1 MFAQTLLLPF
11 VVLFSAAATLTRHIG
26 NFLPAAN
33 LHRILFDLLIGGRG
47 HACDVRDE
55 LLAATERYLIE
66 NEVNIESSQEELLA
80 DLENSRQK
88 ANTTI
93 SSGEFVLALLF
104 GVAGFYISAW
114 FAFGISVVIALSASI
129 RVTAIDSLAI
139 TSPDNPSIE
148 WLMAARAWNQGAI
161 KEGRLL
167 LNTALAVW
175 VREFDEKVFEVF
187 IQEVFLPTLEQG
199 EISAIQAAKNLLP
212 QVIGI
217 LKERQ
222 R

>member
-1 MFAQTLLLPF
+1 
-11 VVLFSAAATLTRHIG
+11 
-26 NFLPAAN
+26 
-33 LHRILFDLLIGGRG
+33 
-47 HACDVRDE
+47 
-55 LLAATERYLIE
+55 
-66 NEVNIESSQEELLA
+66 
-80 DLENSRQK
+80 
-88 ANTTI
+88 
-93 SSGEFVLALLF
+93 
-104 GVAGFYISAW
+104 
-114 FAFGISVVIALSASI
+114 
-129 RVTAIDSLAI
+129 
-139 TSPDNPSIE
+139 
-148 WLMAARAWNQGAI
+148 MAARAWNQGAI